1 MPLDVEQ
8 LKAVLDQGDA
18 SQRLEILK
26 LALRNMDNPDIFR
39 VLNLHAAREQD
50 LKVLS
55 NLLKVLAVVG
65 KNEAMSTIIKF
76 LSHDDDRI
84 RANAV
89 EALEMTGSE
98 NTPLYLF
105 AVLNDPCSRVRINC
119 IKALNR
125 HEAID
130 PLPLLD
136 KLLSSET
143 AAQRAGAAWIVA
155 HLNDPQAMQRLLT
168 VYKSETDPDVR
179 ARMAVSL
186 GTKPDASVLQAFAEA
201 LPGAAEAEKAALIQA
216 LGKSYLYAHH
226 MQREVVDTIF
236 ATLHGLGTVLF
247 GDAVANAFDDTR
259 TMESLQDDLR
269 SFNPHIRRG
278 ALIQFTQLF
287 PNEVPNVLESF
298 VTDPDPE
305 VAQTAHNLLTGAIV
319 PAAPAPVEVVPTA
332 PPAAAE
338 APVSEPQPVPA
349 QPAPSVEAQIPAAVE
364 APAAAPPVTAGDIEG
379 WISDIQGDDQERKVS
394 ALKYLAVSSDPR
406 AGGMIEM
413 AMFDPDP
420 EVQRIGKEALLV
432 VKGKR
437 PAELVWPDEFAAG
450 VKPGMPAPAVVPE
463 PPEPP
468 PAPPEAALAP
478 SEAALAPPE
487 AALAPSEAEGIPPE
501 AALAPS
507 EAPTPQEEEKKPETN
522 LLDSGVS
529 LDSAH
534 LSGGSDV
541 DLTAMQ
547 EDVDKSTEDMDFLE
561 RVAGTDNDVFNIKNL
576 TTEQK
581 SILTKNMTSREFPVG
596 KFIFRDGEEVKF
608 WFMIKSGSVELLDP
622 EGNSLAI
629 LGSGDSI
636 SEMPEPGQVIVH
648 TTKAKALEDV
658 VVLVMDTEK
667 LNTVSTALPEVH
679 GRMRDIS
686 SERRA
691 ALARKI
697 FNQAQRAKKEAEAEE
712 TAQAKAEAE
721 AQAAAARA
729 AAMEEAAAG
738 PSDISDFPCFGEYSP
753 DDETCL
759 ECEVRIQCSEATDEP
774 AEIAEQDLEQFA
786 CIGKFDPGD
795 ESCKMCVAK
804 VVCKSKATDITS
816 EEYPCFGEFDEAD
829 EGCLEC
835 LVMVQCKEKKG

>member
-8 LKAVLDQGDA
+8 LKATLDQGDA

-76 LSHDDDRI
+76 LSHDDHRV

-119 IKALNR
+119 IKALKR
-125 HEAID
+125 HEALD

-143 AAQRAGAAWIVA
+143 AAQRAGAAWVVA

-179 ARMAVSL
+179 TRMAVSL

-201 LPGAAEAEKAALIQA
+201 LPQAAEAEKAALIQA

-287 PNEVPNVLESF
+287 PNEVQNILESF

-305 VAQTAHNLLTGAIV
+305 VAQTAHSLLTGAEVPRPITISAP
-319 PAAPAPVEVVPTA
+319 PAAAEPQPQAVPAPVEVVPTA
-332 PPAAAE
+332 PPT
-338 APVSEPQPVPA
+338 PT
-349 QPAPSVEAQIPAAVE
+349 VEAQVPAIDE
-364 APAAAPPVTAGDIEG
+364 APTAAATAAPPPVAEGDIED
-379 WISDIQGDDQERKVS
+379 WISDIQGDDQGRKVI
-394 ALKYLAVSSDPR
+394 ALKYLAISSDPR

-420 EVQRIGKEALLV
+420 EVQRVGKEALLV

-450 VKPGMPAPAVVPE
+450 VKPGLPAPAAVPE
-463 PPEPP
+463 PTTPQ
-468 PAPPEAALAP
+468 PAPT
-478 SEAALAPPE
+478 
-487 AALAPSEAEGIPPE
+487 
-501 AALAPS
+501 
-507 EAPTPQEEEKKPETN
+507 EAPTPQEAEKKHETN

-529 LDSAH
+529 LDSVH
-534 LSGGSDV
+534 ISGVPDV
-541 DLTAMQ
+541 DLTAM
-547 EDVDKSTEDMDFLE
+547 EANVDKSSEEMQFLE
-561 RVAGTDNDVFNIKNL
+561 RVAGTDGDVFDIKNL
-576 TTEQK
+576 TDQQK
-581 SILTKNMTSREFPVG
+581 TILTQNMTTREFPAG

-622 EGNSLAI
+622 EGNSLAM

-636 SEMPEPGQVIVH
+636 SEMPEPGKTTIH

-658 VVLVMDTEK
+658 VVLVMDADK
-667 LNTVSTALPEVH
+667 LNSVSTALPEVH
-679 GRMRDIS
+679 DRMKDIS
-686 SERRA
+686 SDRRA

-697 FNQAQRAKKEAEAEE
+697 IQQSQKAQKEAEAQQ
-712 TAQAKAEAE
+712 TAQARAEAE
-721 AQAAAARA
+721 AQTAAARA
-729 AAMEEAAAG
+729 KAMAEAAAG
-738 PSDISDFPCFGEYSP
+738 PADISDFPCFGEYSP

-759 ECEVRIQCSEATDEP
+759 ECEVGIQCNKATEEP
-774 AEIAEQDLEQFA
+774 AELAEQDLDQFA
-786 CIGKFDPGD
+786 CIGKYDPGD
-795 ESCKMCVAK
+795 EACKMCIAK
-804 VVCKSKATDITS
+804 IACKRTATNITS
-816 EEYPCFGEFDEAD
+816 EDYPCFGEFDEAD